1 MRAISL
7 GAVFLFLLTAG
18 AAAQTTVVST
28 QLRPIEEAQKMR
40 TVLLK
45 GTVDPVRFIPEDPNT
60 YQTRMQAELAAAKG
74 EVHVTIALEGELEP
88 LDAIGGLTDVDDVIG
103 QLSASRDFSAGSLAL
118 AKMGGRAFRF
128 VPFLT
133 NTYIV
138 AANKKAL
145 QYLPKGADID
155 RLTWVQ
161 LIEWS
166 RNLRQVTG
174 SAKFGL
180 PAGPKGLLHRFFQG
194 YLYPGYT
201 GGLVRAFRSPEA
213 HGLWTDLKE
222 LWQYTNSRSTAYSFM
237 EEPLRT
243 GDVWIAFD
251 HTARLLPAL
260 RERPG
265 DFVAFPAPAG
275 PRGRYYMP
283 ILAGLA
289 IPKNTPDRGAAV
301 RLIDHLTRPDIQ
313 ALALREVGFF
323 PAVKADV
330 GRLSPGIRVAAD
342 AVSKTFGAGDGKA
355 AKIPVGLGT
364 RNGEFNKVFIDTFQR
379 IILRNEQIPAV
390 LNRQADA
397 LREVIREAGAP
408 CWAPDESSGGR
419 PCPVE

>member
-1 MRAISL
+1 MRTFSFVVA
-7 GAVFLFLLTAG
+7 FLFYLTAA

-40 TVLLK
+40 TVLLR
-45 GTVDPVRFIPEDPNT
+45 GAVDPVNFIPEDPNT
-60 YQTRMQAELAAAKG
+60 YQTRMQAELASAKG
-74 EVHVTIALEGELEP
+74 KVHVTIALEGELEP
-88 LDAIGGLTDVDDVIG
+88 LDAIGGLMDVDDVIG

-118 AKMGGRAFRF
+118 AKMGGKAYRF

-133 NTYIV
+133 NTYIM

-145 QYLPKGADID
+145 NYLPKGADID
-155 RLTWVQ
+155 RLTWDQ

-166 RNLRQVTG
+166 KNLKQATG

-194 YLYPGYT
+194 YLYPAYT
-201 GGLVRAFRSPEA
+201 GGLVRTFKTPEA
-213 HGLWTDLKE
+213 EKMCTDLRE
-222 LWQYTNSRSTAYSFM
+222 LWQYTNTRSTAYSFM

-243 GDVWIAFD
+243 GEVWIAFD

-260 RERPG
+260 RGKPG

-275 PRGRYYMP
+275 PKGRYYMP

-289 IPKNTPDRGAAV
+289 IPKNTPDRSAAV
-301 RLIDHLTRPDIQ
+301 RLIDHLTRPEIQ
-313 ALALREVGFF
+313 ALALKEVGFF
-323 PAVKADV
+323 PSVKADV
-330 GRLSPGIRVAAD
+330 GKLPHGIRIAAE

-355 AKIPVGLGT
+355 AKIPVGLGA
-364 RNGEFNKVFIDTFQR
+364 RNGEFNKVFIDAFQR
-379 IILRNEQIPAV
+379 IIVRNEDIRAV
-390 LNRQADA
+390 LNRQADV
-397 LREVIREAGAP
+397 LGEVIRDANAP
-408 CWAPDESSGGR
+408 CWAPDESSGAR